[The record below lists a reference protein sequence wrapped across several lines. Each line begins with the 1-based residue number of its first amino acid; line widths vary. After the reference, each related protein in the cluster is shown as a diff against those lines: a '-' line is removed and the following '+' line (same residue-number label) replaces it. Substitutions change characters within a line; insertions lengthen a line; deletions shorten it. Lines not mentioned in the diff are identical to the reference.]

1 MLVSWEPLAGISWH
15 AGDAFVRESIRRRRG
30 KHTEAAK
37 AHRPASTLEVP
48 VPNTPDDESR
58 INAIR
63 FLAIDAV
70 QKANSGHPGLP
81 LGAAATAYTLFSRH
95 LKFNAADPAWADRDR
110 FVLSAGHG
118 SMLIYALLY
127 LTGYAVTLDDLE
139 KFRQFGSITPG
150 HPELHHTPGIEV
162 TTGPLGQGVGNAV
175 GLAIA
180 EAHLAATYNREQTI
194 VDHYTYCLA
203 GDGDLMEG
211 VSGEASSLAGHLGLG
226 KLIVLYDDNK
236 ISLAAP
242 TSITFT
248 EDVCARYAAYG
259 WHTQNVAADDGND
272 VAALDAALNAAKA
285 DPRPSLIAVHT
296 IIGFGS
302 PKAGTFGA
310 HGEPLGAD
318 NVKKTKDALGWP
330 AEPAFYVPDGVLAW
344 WRDVGARGAAVEAA
358 WKTTYAAWKSQNG
371 ALAAQ
376 LERSETGTPPAQL
389 PWPTFDAENGS
400 VATRDAG
407 GTVMNAI
414 AKDLP
419 ELIGGSADL
428 DPSTKTYLK
437 GFGDF
442 QPGSYEGRNVHFG
455 VREHAMG
462 AIANGLSAHG
472 GILPFTA
479 TFFNF
484 VDYMKPAVRLAALN
498 RSKIVFVF
506 THDSVFLGEDGPTH
520 QPIEQLASMRAVPNL
535 TTIRPA
541 DSLETLEA
549 WKFAIAHDGPTTIVL
564 SRQKLPYLGDRNAA
578 VSSGGYVIAGG
589 DTKPDVILI
598 ATGSEVSLAID
609 AAKLL
614 ESDGTAT
621 RVVSLPSFE
630 LFERQSP
637 EYRESVL
644 PSDVS
649 ARVSIEAAS
658 TFGWHRFVGDRGIAL
673 GLDHFGAS
681 APASVLA
688 KAFHFTPQD
697 VAKAASGLLAKA

>member
-1 MLVSWEPLAGISWH
+1 M
-15 AGDAFVRESIRRRRG
+15 DAV
-30 KHTEAAK
+30 AAK
-37 AHRPASTLEVP
+37 PVRPVARWEVP
-48 VPNTPDDESR
+48 LPNTPADEKR

-81 LGAAATAYTLFSRH
+81 LGAAAMAYTLFSRH
-95 LKFNAADPAWADRDR
+95 LKFNAADPAWPDRDR

-127 LTGYAVTLDDLE
+127 LTGYGLTLDDL
-139 KFRQFGSITPG
+139 KNFRQFGSKTPG

-180 EAHLAATYNREQTI
+180 EAHVAATYNREQSI
-194 VDHYTYCLA
+194 VDHYTYCIA

-211 VSGEASSLAGHLGLG
+211 VASEASSLAGHLQLG
-226 KLIVLYDDNK
+226 KLVVLYDDNK
-236 ISLAAP
+236 VSLAAP
-242 TSITFT
+242 TNVTFT
-248 EDVCARYAAYG
+248 EDVCARYTAYG
-259 WHTQNVAADDGND
+259 WHTQTVTADDGND
-272 VAALDAALNAAKA
+272 VAAIDAALNAAKL
-285 DPRPSLIAVHT
+285 DPRPSFIAVRT

-318 NVKKTKDALGWP
+318 NVKKTKEALGWP
-330 AEPAFYVPDGVLAW
+330 VEPDFYVPDDVLAW
-344 WRDVGARGAAVEAA
+344 WRDLGRRGVPLQEA
-358 WKTTYAAWKSQNG
+358 WKATYGAWKGQNP

-376 LERSETGTPPAQL
+376 LERIESGILPQL
-389 PWPTFDAENGS
+389 PWPAFNAENGG

-419 ELIGGSADL
+419 ELVGGSADL

-442 QPGSYEGRNVHFG
+442 EPGSYAGRNLHFG

-462 AIANGLSAHG
+462 AIANGLGVHG

-498 RSKIVFVF
+498 RGKVIYVF

-520 QPIEQLASMRAVPNL
+520 QPIEQLASLRAVPNL

-549 WKFAIAHDGPTTIVL
+549 WKFALAHDGPTVLVL
-564 SRQKLPYLGDRNAA
+564 SRQKLPYLGDRDAK
-578 VSSGGYVIAGG
+578 VSAGGYVVYGG
-589 DTKPDVILI
+589 DAKPDLILI

-609 AAKLL
+609 AAKILAAQ
-614 ESDGTAT
+614 GTAA

-630 LFERQSP
+630 LFEQQTAA
-637 EYRESVL
+637 YRESVL
-644 PSDVS
+644 PSDVA
-649 ARVSIEAAS
+649 ARVSIEAAA
-658 TFGWHRFVGDRGIAL
+658 TFGWRQFVGDRGITI
-673 GLDHFGAS
+673 GIDHFGAS
-681 APASVLA
+681 APAGAIA
-688 KAFHFTPQD
+688 KAFHFTPEA
-697 VAKAASGLLAKA
+697 VATAASGLLAKA